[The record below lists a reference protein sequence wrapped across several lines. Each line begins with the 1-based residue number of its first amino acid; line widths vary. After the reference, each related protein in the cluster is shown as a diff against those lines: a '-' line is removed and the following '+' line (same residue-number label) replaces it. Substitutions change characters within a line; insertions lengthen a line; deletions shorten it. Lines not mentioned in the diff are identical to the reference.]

1 MKRQVIT
8 IVGILS
14 IAITGCISSTDP
26 NKKTKQGAMIG
37 AGAGAVVGAVVGHQ
51 SGNKETGALIGAAVG
66 AGVGTAI
73 GYKMDK
79 QQKELERVEGI
90 EVERTAEDEIAVTI
104 KNDILYDVDS
114 SSLRWGSR
122 ATLDEMARVFTDYPD
137 TLIALAGHADSTG
150 TMAYN
155 QRLSE
160 DRAQA
165 VGSYL
170 AMQGVEHSR
179 ISAIGYG
186 EAYPRATNDTA
197 EGRQLNRRVEIRIR
211 ADQP

>member
-1 MKRQVIT
+1 MKRQGII

-26 NKKTKQGAMIG
+26 NKRTKQGAMIG

-51 SGNKETGALIGAAVG
+51 SDNKETGALVGAAVG

-79 QQKELERVEGI
+79 QQKELERLEGI
-90 EVERTAEDEIAVTI
+90 EVQRTADDEIAVTMN
-104 KNDILYDVDS
+104 NDILYDVDS
-114 SSLRWGSR
+114 STLRYGSR
-122 ATLDEMARVFTDYPD
+122 ATLDEMAGVFANYPD
-137 TLIALAGHADSTG
+137 TRIDLAGHADSTG

-155 QRLSE
+155 QRLSAE
-160 DRAQA
+160 RAQA

-170 AMQGVEHSR
+170 AMQGVERSR
-179 ISAIGYG
+179 MTATGYG
-186 EAYPRATNDTA
+186 EAYPLATNDTA
-197 EGRQLNRRVEIRIR
+197 EGRQLNRRVEIRIK